1 MSLVRVIQAASRAD
15 GPAANAIVRMTVG
28 LVFVSEGIQK
38 FLFAYELGVARFARI
53 GIPFPELLAPFV
65 GVVEMIGGALLLAGV
80 LTRVVCLPL
89 LVNMAVAITST
100 KLVTLPQSGF
110 WKTAHE
116 ARTDIL
122 MIASLVFLLLSG
134 AGRLSVDRRIEERTR
149 GADT

>member
-1 MSLVRVIQAASRAD
+1 MNLVRVIQAASRAD

-38 FLFAYELGVARFARI
+38 FLFASELGVGRFARI

-89 LVNMAVAITST
+89 LVNMALAI
-100 KLVTLPQSGF
+100 
-110 WKTAHE
+110 AEHE
-116 ARTDIL
+116 ARD
-122 MIASLVFLLLSG
+122 ASAERLLEDSPRGSNGHPDNREPCLPSPFG

-149 GADT
+149 GAET